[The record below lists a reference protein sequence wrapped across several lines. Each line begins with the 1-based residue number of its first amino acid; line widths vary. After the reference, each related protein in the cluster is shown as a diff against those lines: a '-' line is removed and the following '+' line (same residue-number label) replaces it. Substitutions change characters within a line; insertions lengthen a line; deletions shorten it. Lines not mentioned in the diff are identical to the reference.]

1 MAARSRGAG
10 NGVLLNSI
18 CGRSDAVREVIECR
32 LQLAGFFGA
41 ELALAA
47 VAVDAV
53 HLVVEPAARLAEVAA
68 SDVAPRDREQ
78 DVVEF

>member
-1 MAARSRGAG
+1 MRIYVVEHKKRPVAVWSRGAG

-53 HLVVEPAARLAEVAA
+53 HLVV
-68 SDVAPRDREQ
+68 
-78 DVVEF
+78 